1 MASSPPGSPQTTLQ
15 RSFSETVKA
24 GRSPSRMSVGSK
36 QGGGS
41 RASDEDS
48 KTSVKVGKGFISSL
62 LACLFREGSEIET
75 E

>member
-1 MASSPPGSPQTTLQ
+1 MASSPPGSPQNTLQ

-36 QGGGS
+36 HGGGS

-48 KTSVKVGKGFISSL
+48 KTSVKVGKDSTGRL
-62 LACLFREGSEIET
+62 QACPSVMAVKKD
-75 E
+75 